1 MLLLLYNYT
10 YTSQICSPFSL
21 CFLFFFLF
29 LFFPSHLY
37 NFSWLEKNISCYF
50 FIYSALIFFL
60 LKIFDFIFFSLKKLA
75 STTQYVIVL
84 YTTIIISIATKLNF
98 VFFVF
103 SSQKKIWT
111 DRPSLF
117 LLILTLFHFI
127 LLRHTVH
134 AQLQD
139 WSSIFHR
146 NILGGLIIEFWLGGL
161 ILERVLYL
169 N

>member
-50 FIYSALIFFL
+50 FIYSALIFFSSKYL
-60 LKIFDFIFFSLKKLA
+60 LFHLFSLKKLA

-103 SSQKKIWT
+103 SSQKKNWT

-127 LLRHTVH
+127 LPRHRYYFR
-134 AQLQD
+134 
-139 WSSIFHR
+139 I
-146 NILGGLIIEFWLGGL
+146 
-161 ILERVLYL
+161 
-169 N
+169 